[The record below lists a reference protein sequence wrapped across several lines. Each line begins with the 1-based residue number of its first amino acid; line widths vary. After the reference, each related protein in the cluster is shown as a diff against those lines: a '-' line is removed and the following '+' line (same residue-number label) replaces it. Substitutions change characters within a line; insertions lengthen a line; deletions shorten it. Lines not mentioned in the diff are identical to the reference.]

1 MSAPFIKAIG
11 QLLPDADIVHDRFHI
26 SQHLNESVDKVRRQ
40 ENRLIQKEKDTRL
53 VGTKFLWL
61 SGMEHMSDEN
71 IAEIER
77 LKNTELNTAKAWYVK
92 EIFKHFWARKNAEFA
107 RHYFDFWFKEAMKTG
122 LKPVKAAANMLKR
135 HLENILTYFSSYI
148 TNAVSEGLNS
158 KIQAIKASSRGFR
171 TFENYRISIL
181 FFCGK
186 LELFP

>member
-1 MSAPFIKAIG
+1 MYRCPHSYICRDFSLTKFVVKKTG
-11 QLLPDADIVHDRFHI
+11 LY
-26 SQHLNESVDKVRRQ
+26 
-40 ENRLIQKEKDTRL
+40 QKEKDTRL

-158 KIQAIKASSRGFR
+158 KIQAIKASSR
-171 TFENYRISIL
+171 
-181 FFCGK
+181 
-186 LELFP
+186 